1 MALIHSPKIVTDN
14 LVLCLD
20 AGNTKSYTS
29 SSATTWTDISGNGNN
44 ATLSNGPT
52 FSSDNGGCITFD
64 GSNDYGYI
72 STLDVPNR
80 PFTASLWLKH
90 ETNLNSW
97 QSYMG
102 QDSSDSGNHGALYFQ
117 KREPSQSPG
126 NAFSIAIRPDSSDT
140 PVRVNGTTASLNVWT
155 NVCGV
160 VSSSDL
166 KIYVNGE
173 LEGTTSSSSTM
184 APRTGNFVIG
194 AAYYNGSVVDYF
206 KGKMSTVMI
215 YSNALT
221 AAEVKQNFNA
231 LKVRYGL

>member
-1 MALIHSPKIVTDN
+1 MATKYNPKIVMDN
-14 LVLCLD
+14 LVLYVD

-29 SSATTWTDISGNGNN
+29 SSATTWTDISGSGNN
-44 ATLSNGPT
+44 ATLSGAT
-52 FSSDNGGCITFD
+52 YKSDNGGCITFD

-72 STLDVPNR
+72 SSLDVPNR
-80 PFTASLWLKH
+80 PFTASIWIKH

-102 QDSSDSGNHGALYFQ
+102 QDSSDSGNHGSLYFQ
-117 KREPSQSPG
+117 KRDPSQSPG
-126 NAFSIAIRPDSSDT
+126 NAFSIAIRPDNSDST
-140 PVRVNGTTASLNVWT
+140 TKVNGTTASLNVWT
-155 NVCGV
+155 NLCGV

-173 LEGTTSSSSTM
+173 LEGTTSNSNTM

-206 KGKMSTVMI
+206 KGKMSTVMV

-221 AAEVKQNFNA
+221 AAEVKQNFDA
-231 LKVRYGL
+231 HKGRYGL

>member
-1 MALIHSPKIVTDN
+1 MSLIHSPKIVTDN

-20 AGNTKSYTS
+20 AGNTKSYPGTGT
-29 SSATTWTDISGNGNN
+29 AWTDISGNGNN

-52 FSSDNGGCITFD
+52 FSGDNGGCITFD

-80 PFTASLWLKH
+80 PFTASLWIKH
-90 ETNLNSW
+90 ETSIDGW

-102 QDSSDSGNHGALYFQ
+102 QDSSDSGNHGSLYFQ
-117 KREPSQSPG
+117 KRHQGMPPG
-126 NAFSIAIRPDSSDT
+126 NAFGIAIRPNNADT
-140 PVRVNGTTASLNVWT
+140 TARADGTTASLNVWY
-155 NVCGV
+155 NLCGV

-173 LEGTTSSSSTM
+173 LEGTTSNSNTM

-206 KGKMSTVMI
+206 KGKMSTVMV
-215 YSNALT
+215 YSNVLT